1 MAVDAFIKFNGNRI
15 QIAGESQDTVLSG
28 SKGWSAL
35 KSVTFSTE
43 HPASIG
49 TASLGAGG
57 GKVQFNDFTITKYV
71 DIASPQLFLSLCSG
85 DSIKDAQIVM
95 RKATGGTGT
104 SGQTGYLTYDFYL
117 LFVTKIDTALEE
129 EGEAPVETVTFAYG
143 ATQISYQQQKITGEM
158 SGSPKIQAWSRIT
171 NQANTTVATA

>member
-1 MAVDAFIKFNGNRI
+1 MAVDAFIKFNGNKI
-15 QIAGESQDTVLSG
+15 VISGESQDTVLSG
-28 SKGWSAL
+28 TKGWSAL

-57 GKVQFNDFTITKYV
+57 GKVQFNDFTITKFV
-71 DIASPQLFLSLCSG
+71 DIASPMLFLSLCSG

-95 RKATGGTGT
+95 RKAVGGTGT
-104 SGQTGYLTYDFYL
+104 SGATGYLIYDFYL
-117 LFVTKIDTALEE
+117 LFVTKIETSLEE

-143 ATQISYQQQKITGEM
+143 ATQISYQKQKLTGDM
-158 SGSPKIQAWSRIT
+158 DGSPLIKSWSRIT
-171 NQANTTVATA
+171 NQANTTVSTT